1 MAASGPPPPT
11 AITERVI
18 IPVKGG
24 VEDWKESYKQLLL
37 TLKEQPGYIRTR
49 WGPRSEDPQTLDLMI
64 GKSIEQE
71 THIRAI
77 ANPRRLGV
85 SRSQKCLRG
94 KRRSFQV
101 HGTDGSGPQRQALG
115 LYYQV

>member
-24 VEDWKESYKQLLL
+24 VEDWKEPYKQLLL
-37 TLKEQPGYIRTR
+37 TLKDQPGYIRTR

-64 GKSIEQE
+64 GKSTPRKLEQLS
-71 THIRAI
+71 TR
-77 ANPRRLGV
+77 
-85 SRSQKCLRG
+85 
-94 KRRSFQV
+94 
-101 HGTDGSGPQRQALG
+101 
-115 LYYQV
+115 

>member
-24 VEDWKESYKQLLL
+24 VEDWKEPYKQLLL
-37 TLKEQPGYIRTR
+37 TLKDQPGYIRTR

-64 GKSIEQE
+64 GKCM
-71 THIRAI
+71 H
-77 ANPRRLGV
+77 RRRPARL
-85 SRSQKCLRG
+85 SS
-94 KRRSFQV
+94 
-101 HGTDGSGPQRQALG
+101 H
-115 LYYQV
+115 